1 MKELAKIFILMCIV
15 SIMTSCTASK
25 PFKIKCQG
33 LKAHP
38 HYDRNWK

>member
-15 SIMTSCTASK
+15 SIMTSCSTQKSGMV
-25 PFKIKCQG
+25 CQG

-38 HYDRNWK
+38 NYTHNWR